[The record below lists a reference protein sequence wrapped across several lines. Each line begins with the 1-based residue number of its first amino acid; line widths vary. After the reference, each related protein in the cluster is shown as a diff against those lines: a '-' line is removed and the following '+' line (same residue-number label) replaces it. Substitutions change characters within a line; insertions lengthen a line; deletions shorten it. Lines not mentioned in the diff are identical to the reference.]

1 MSWFTHSLRAFS
13 GEMRARWHGYFVE
26 YGQRD

>member
-1 MSWFTHSLRAFS
+1 MSWITSGLRALS
-13 GEMRARWHGYFVE
+13 GEMRARLHGYFVE